1 MIKYLEGILKN
12 ITSEQIA
19 LISVIVTILLY
30 LLGKH
35 NELKFK
41 KHELKKEK
49 YMQFLDLLKDAYL
62 KGGEIFSKEAYKTKF
77 FDFGSTVFI
86 YGSKK
91 CIRNIAFLEKLAVI
105 L

>member
-1 MIKYLEGILKN
+1 MKSIIQIISNLS
-12 ITSEQIA
+12 SEQIT

-49 YMQFLDLLKDAYL
+49 YLEFIYMLKEIYL
-62 KGGEIFSKEAYKTKF
+62 NGGNIELNDEWKEKF
-77 FDFGSTVFI
+77 FEFGSTVFMVL
-86 YGSKK
+86 KK
-91 CIRNIAFLEKLAVI
+91 CIKNIAFLENSAVK
-105 L
+105 